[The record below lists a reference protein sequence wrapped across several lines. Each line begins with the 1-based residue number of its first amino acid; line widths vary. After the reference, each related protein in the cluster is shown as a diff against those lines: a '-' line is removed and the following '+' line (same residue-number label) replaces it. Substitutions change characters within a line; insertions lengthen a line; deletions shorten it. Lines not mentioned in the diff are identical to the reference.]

1 MKRCSWCNMNNT
13 LYIRYHDEEWGKPNF
28 DERYLLEMLI
38 LDPFRLVYPG
48 NAY

>member
-1 MKRCSWCNMNNT
+1 MKRCSWCNMNNP